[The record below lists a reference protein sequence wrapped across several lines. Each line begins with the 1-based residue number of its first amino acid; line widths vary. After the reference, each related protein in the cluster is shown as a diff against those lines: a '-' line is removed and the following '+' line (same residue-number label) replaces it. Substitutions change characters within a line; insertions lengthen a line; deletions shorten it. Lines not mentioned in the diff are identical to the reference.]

1 MYFANLKM
9 TSAFK
14 LIFLSSLMGFL
25 ILALVFGVMAT
36 FGYDTVRM
44 NGRPVHGLLALPASF
59 LIAFFIALLFSA
71 FGTFGFFLLRLMFP
85 QGTLGDR
92 SEPQRVDPA

>member
-71 FGTFGFFLLRLMFP
+71 FRFGEARAVQFCNVLLILP
-85 QGTLGDR
+85 VYVG
-92 SEPQRVDPA
+92 